1 MNIAKKELETNC
13 DQITIYIKEE
23 KKIHLGYKGLL
34 IEYINCI
41 LQKQPFNEEQLIY
54 FHKLKNFHQKKVISN
69 ITVLYKLDDIIVHI
83 GQWIIDNPGY
93 ALSSMEDKRLKGIL
107 SLVEK
112 TEGYN
117 KEDRERIIANSYQEE
132 DDTDD

>member
-1 MNIAKKELETNC
+1 MNIAKKELETNGN
-13 DQITIYIKEE
+13 QITIYIKEE
-23 KKIHLGYKGLL
+23 KKIHLGYKAIL
-34 IEYINCI
+34 IEYIKCI

-54 FHKLKNFHQKKVISN
+54 FQKLKYFHKKKVLSN
-69 ITVLYKLDDIIVHI
+69 IAVLFKLEDIIEHI
-83 GQWIIDNPGY
+83 GQWIIDNPRY

-117 KEDRERIIANSYQEE
+117 NEDIERIKANSYPEE
-132 DDTDD
+132 DDSDD